1 VCTGDEERRTMK
13 AIPTAVNWHPD
24 LSIYAS
30 EGFLRTAGDE
40 YGWIGGMDDTGNL
53 ACVLPYVLIRKA
65 VFRLVRFP
73 VQTIL
78 LRGDLAVDREQTFLK
93 GVVSHFQDR
102 GADLIMPST
111 FNAVFR
117 TYPSGAAVAPYGNY
131 LLDLKQEE
139 NDLWR
144 GLHQKHRNVIRSATK
159 SGVRVRSGWEDLE
172 AAHELVLSS
181 FLRSAKG
188 RLGRARVRVRMNY
201 ESFRRQIEGFGE
213 HVGVFVAERDGV
225 AQSCAVVPYSAR
237 AAYYMHGGSIASPI
251 TGASNLLQWE
261 IMRFLRA
268 RGVAEYDFFGTRL
281 EPEKGS
287 KAAGIARFKER
298 FGGRLVRGYMWKQPL
313 RRVKAWMY
321 AMAADVRSGG
331 DVVDQEGRRLRG
343 SGGRSTATLR
353 GIGLSL
359 GVNDAE

>member
-1 VCTGDEERRTMK
+1 MK
-13 AIPTAVNWHPD
+13 AIPTAVNWHPE

-30 EGFLRTAGDE
+30 KGFLRTAGDE
-40 YGWIGGMDDTGNL
+40 YGWIGGVDDAGNL
-53 ACVLPYVLIRKA
+53 ACVLPYVIIRKA

-78 LRGDLAVDREQTFLK
+78 LRGDLAVEREQAFLN
-93 GVVSHFQDR
+93 GVVLHFRDR
-102 GADLIMPST
+102 GADLIVPST

-131 LLDLKQEE
+131 VLNLKQEE

-144 GLHQKHRNVIRSATK
+144 GLHQKHRNVIRSAAK
-159 SGVRVRSGWEDLE
+159 SGVEIRSGWKDLE

-181 FLRSAKG
+181 FLRSAKS
-188 RLGRARVRVRMNY
+188 RLERARVQLRMNY
-201 ESFRRQIEGFGE
+201 ESFRRQIDGFGE
-213 HVGVFVAERDGV
+213 YVGVFVAEHDGV
-225 AQSCAVVPYSAR
+225 VQSCAVVPYSAR

-251 TGASNLLQWE
+251 TGSSNLLQWE
-261 IMRFLRA
+261 IIRFLQS
-268 RGVAEYDFFGTRL
+268 RGVAEYDFFGARL

-287 KAAGIARFKER
+287 KAEGIARFKER

-313 RRVKAWMY
+313 RRMKAWMY

-331 DVVDQEGRRLRG
+331 DVVDQEGRRFGNVSAGSAAKLRG
-343 SGGRSTATLR
+343 VGATLR
-353 GIGLSL
+353 VSE
-359 GVNDAE
+359 AE